1 MGRGAVELDAAAALF
16 SGDDVGLHPVAVGD
30 IDHGD
35 FLALEETGGLHQGT
49 VHRYAADVVEIGAG
63 YGDSVD
69 LGFYYFDVHST

>member
-16 SGDDVGLHPVAVGD
+16 SWDDVGLHPVAVGD

-35 FLALEETGGLHQGT
+35 FLPLEETGGLHQGA
-49 VHRYAADVVEIGAG
+49 VHRDAADVVEIGTG
-63 YGDSVD
+63 DGDSVD